1 MTGDVTTRVQS
12 GQQPKN
18 GPTGKGQTQWGAGED
33 AVATGTSTT
42 DKGGMRG
49 LGLLAIVIAE
59 IALKKQSID
68 LAKDY
73 YKTNKKDYD
82 FFKAVHQGPIQQT
95 VTEAMSLVTNPKYNH
110 DYYASAPA
118 GMAKA
123 GILDKQ
129 WFEARRRVHRY
140 STGLQKRID
149 YDFAVTRLHGLM
161 GGWNLARRYEMTYAD
176 EHNNRRFDRMIEVS
190 NIGIG
195 VGNIVRQGLASSV
208 ANLSSAYDGIG
219 DTIATIGNGLAANTG
234 YRAGRTYAANEYSG
248 KTTGTAN
255 SSGPQKLRMGTGPE

>member
-1 MTGDVTTRVQS
+1 MTSEVTTRIQS
-12 GQQPKN
+12 GYQPNN
-18 GPTGKGQTQWGAGED
+18 GPTGKGQTQPGAGNQSLD
-33 AVATGTSTT
+33 IASQSI

-49 LGLLAIVIAE
+49 IGLLAVVLAE
-59 IALKKQSID
+59 IALKKEAID
-68 LAKDY
+68 LAKSY

-82 FFKAVHQGPIQQT
+82 FFVAVHRAPIAQT
-95 VTEAMSLVTNPKYNH
+95 VGEAMSPIDNPIYIH

-123 GILDKQ
+123 GIVDEQ
-129 WFEARRRVHRY
+129 WFETRRRTHRY

-149 YDFAVTRLHGLM
+149 YDFALLRMHGIV

-195 VGNIVRQGLASSV
+195 IGNIVRQGLASSV
-208 ANLSSAYDGIG
+208 SNLSSAYDGLG
-219 DTIATIGNGLAANTG
+219 DTVASIGNGLATNSG
-234 YRAGRTYAANEYSG
+234 YAAGRNKAEASYNQKTSG
-248 KTTGTAN
+248 
-255 SSGPQKLRMGTGPE
+255 SSGPHSPNKLAKST